1 MDVQRSYQ
9 SDESLNPRS
18 KYAEPRGASKNALD
32 WMENPSGP
40 HSGEDSSGSPEN
52 PSPSQS
58 QPRGP
63 EAGHACNSCRRR
75 KLRCSRELP
84 SCQHCRKSVS
94 ECYYE
99 TKRAK
104 PGMKAG
110 ALDNIHRRLDA
121 LERSIERQQ
130 ARLESVEREGEGEG
144 PGPAQHDDSVI
155 QTILSSLTA
164 SLHTLTKKSALTP
177 SSTRG
182 PCSSKRRR
190 IDANDTQ
197 PTPFR
202 PVHIPS
208 LPDDAV
214 LSHVLEAY
222 FIYVH
227 PWTPIIHE
235 SRFRRRLIDDHERNR
250 LQLVLHS
257 MILVAR
263 RYIEDSDAATSVQ
276 QVHDDAGDIRDW
288 LVSQAMK
295 QPSVENLQALVM
307 IATDDIGS
315 GKASQ
320 AWPLV
325 GCLSR
330 MVEYLQLTVE
340 HDEAV
345 QHPFSQPYKSLQP
358 PADWTAAEERR
369 RIFWSIFALDR
380 FCSVSMGWNTSLTAD
395 DVRRRL
401 PCDGITW
408 RKEDPVV
415 TPYFGIWDRSA
426 GRIGNPIA
434 FLPTHSVPPRAVED
448 EAEAPS
454 EAGTSPGAAL
464 SAVDMSTVGAYA
476 YCIEATESLSRVTTY
491 FLQQKVN
498 LNDQKEFGA
507 WLVRFKE
514 LDLRLVHWKMLLPQK
529 WTVNVAQQGS
539 TRMDPNLTVAHVTHN
554 ASMIL
559 LHQPIAFPLPEW
571 PFKSR
576 LPSLC
581 SMDTCQSAAVEVAS
595 ITTHYLK
602 SALATSPLSSQFAF
616 CLFIAARSL
625 LLYWQHRR
633 EENVAPEFWVLI
645 QSLDT
650 LSTRWS
656 GIHASGSAQHN
667 LPAKY
672 SSVLVQLHRRC
683 TQDYSFSIN
692 IAAYTTEVNHSAD
705 DLDFSSQLPSQHA
718 PYTTISMTPSY
729 SSTHLQDPNH
739 AHHFQIPEQSSTTS
753 TTSPIQLR
761 NRKDSISQQHPQPQ
775 SFAPQTQRLPSLT
788 PNAFSLNLGLS
799 HQGSEVG
806 LLQPELN
813 GNPDDTLA
821 MSQMLLDQQFTGLD
835 RVISYS
841 DGLFGSEFD
850 GGRW

>member
-1 MDVQRSYQ
+1 MDEY
-9 SDESLNPRS
+9 N
-18 KYAEPRGASKNALD
+18 
-32 WMENPSGP
+32 GP
-40 HSGEDSSGSPEN
+40 DSSGSPEN
-52 PSPSQS
+52 P
-58 QPRGP
+58 PRGP
-63 EAGHACNSCRRR
+63 EVGHACNSCRRR

-84 SCQHCRKSVS
+84 ACQHCRKSAS

-121 LERSIERQQ
+121 LERSVGRQQ
-130 ARLESVEREGEGEG
+130 AKLESFEGEGCHHEN
-144 PGPAQHDDSVI
+144 DSTI
-155 QTILSSLTA
+155 QNIL
-164 SLHTLTKKSALTP
+164 SALTTSLQKLSKGSSLAQP
-177 SSTRG
+177 STRDTS
-182 PCSSKRRR
+182 SSKRRR
-190 IDANDTQ
+190 IDANETHPYPFQ
-197 PTPFR
+197 PVNLP
-202 PVHIPS
+202 P
-208 LPDDAV
+208 LPDEAI

-227 PWTPIIHE
+227 PWIPIIHE
-235 SRFRRRLIDDHERNR
+235 SRFRRRLIDEVEREKI
-250 LQLVLHS
+250 QLVLRS

-263 RYIEDSDAATSVQ
+263 RYVEDSDAATALEKSLNDSG
-276 QVHDDAGDIRDW
+276 HIRDW

-295 QPSVENLQALVM
+295 QPSVENLQALV
-307 IATDDIGS
+307 IITTDDIGS
-315 GKASQ
+315 GRASQ
-320 AWPLV
+320 AWPVV
-325 GCLSR
+325 GSLSR

-345 QHPFSQPYKSLQP
+345 QHPFSQPYKSLRP
-358 PADWTAAEERR
+358 PADWTEAEERR
-369 RIFWSIFALDR
+369 RIFWGIFSLDR

-408 RKEDPVV
+408 RKQDPVV
-415 TPYFGIWDRSA
+415 TPYFGIWDKAA

-434 FLPTHSVPPRAVED
+434 FLPTHSVPSRGVED
-448 EAEAPS
+448 DADAPS
-454 EAGTSPGAAL
+454 EAGTSPGVAS

-539 TRMDPNLTVAHVTHN
+539 TRMDPNLTLAHVTHN

-595 ITTHYLK
+595 ITSHYLK
-602 SALATSPLSSQFAF
+602 SSLPASPLSSQFAF
-616 CLFIAARSL
+616 CLFIAARAL
-625 LLYWQHRR
+625 LLYWQHSR
-633 EENVAPEFWVLI
+633 NQDSVAREFWDLI
-645 QSLDT
+645 QSLDA
-650 LSTRWS
+650 LSTRCT
-656 GIHASGSAQHN
+656 GVHTAGSAHQN

-672 SSVLVQLHRRC
+672 SSILVQLHRRC
-683 TQDYSFSIN
+683 THDRSFSIN
-692 IAAYTTEVNHSAD
+692 IAGYTTEVTHSAD
-705 DLDFSSQLPSQHA
+705 EADSASPLLTQP
-718 PYTTISMTPSY
+718 TTHRVADTPS
-729 SSTHLQDPNH
+729 HPPNH
-739 AHHFQIPEQSSTTS
+739 VAESNGPFHTLPDRHSVS
-753 TTSPIQLR
+753 SPIELR
-761 NRKDSISQQHPQPQ
+761 NRKDSLAPQPQ
-775 SFAPQTQRLPSLT
+775 FPSQRIPSMT
-788 PNAFSLNLGLS
+788 PNAFSLNLGLA
-799 HQGSEVG
+799 HQNNDVSI
-806 LLQPELN
+806 LQPELT
-813 GNPDDTLA
+813 GNSDDPMA
-821 MSQMLLDQQFTGLD
+821 MSQMLLDHQFMGLD
-835 RVISYS
+835 RVITYS